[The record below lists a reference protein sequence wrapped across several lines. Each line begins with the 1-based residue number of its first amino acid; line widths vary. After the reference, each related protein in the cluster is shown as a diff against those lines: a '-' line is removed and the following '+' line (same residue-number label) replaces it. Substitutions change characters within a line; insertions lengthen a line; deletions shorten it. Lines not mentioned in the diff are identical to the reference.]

1 MSLGWFRS
9 LVEKDIEQDLDPQM
23 AQIDDRL
30 SRIEALLK
38 NLQPRALPD
47 SNESETTTKSTPR
60 TGTAERPATTAAV
73 TES

>member
-47 SNESETTTKSTPR
+47 SNESR
-60 TGTAERPATTAAV
+60 DDN
-73 TES
+73 